1 MPTSFKIL
9 ANIPTQWKKKK
20 YPSKPIWFTIIVAVT
35 LLHIQCNR
43 PTIESIKKQT
53 PQAQFQAGLKAF
65 QEEDYW
71 RALDIFQLIVSGAPD
86 HPLHE
91 QALFYT
97 ALCHFHLKSYY
108 SALDYFFRFLHTYPT
123 SALREQARYYIAR
136 AYYAI
141 TLPPELDQTLT
152 YRAMEVIRLFLRE
165 YPQSQYAPECQQ
177 MLRDLEARIATKAYL
192 NAMVYYKIGKYR
204 AAVIAIENTLK
215 EYPLHPRRAEL
226 AYYLVRAAAEYA
238 RQSIPEKQPERW
250 QKVRKLAHQYRYAYE
265 GTPWEKK
272 VLAIMEGIPSVADRP
287 ASERAQ
293 ASSTSEMPQTR
304 KNKPGKPARP

>member
-1 MPTSFKIL
+1 MLRLVKFPAGFFPEWQIHG
-9 ANIPTQWKKKK
+9 IPLLL
-20 YPSKPIWFTIIVAVT
+20 TIATIV
-35 LLHIQCNR
+35 LHIQCNR

-53 PQAQFQAGLKAF
+53 PEAQFQAGLKAF

-108 SALDYFFRFLHTYPT
+108 SALDYLFRFLHTYPS

-165 YPQSQYAPECQQ
+165 YPHSQYAPECQQ
-177 MLRDLEARIATKAYL
+177 MLRDLEARLATKAYL

-204 AAVIAIENTLK
+204 AAVIALENTLK
-215 EYPLHPRRAEL
+215 EYPLHPKRAEL
-226 AYYLVRAAAEYA
+226 AYYLVRAAVEYA
-238 RQSIPEKQPERW
+238 RQSIPEKQKERW
-250 QKVRKLAHQYRYAYE
+250 QAAYQLANQYRYAYQ

-272 VLAIMEGIPSVADRP
+272 VLSLIEDLPVRRRSHTTQP
-287 ASERAQ
+287 Q
-293 ASSTSEMPQTR
+293 TTSSTSETPTTKAKAR
-304 KNKPGKPARP
+304 KPAEP